1 MSFSLAHDSQ
11 THIYID
17 LSKNIHRHFNLI
29 IGITHE
35 MTINNMDELKMY
47 GITDI
52 INLTS
57 GMAKNQERVVK
68 AFYESEKA
76 AKEVENMC
84 FLVL

>member
-1 MSFSLAHDSQ
+1 MVL
-11 THIYID
+11 
-17 LSKNIHRHFNLI
+17 LI
-29 IGITHE
+29 PYFY
-35 MTINNMDELKMY
+35 D
-47 GITDI
+47 